1 MSLSIMATPVAT
13 QAATPQTH
21 GGAPRAQAG
30 RIVAFVTDPVTDG
43 ALRTGL
49 SAVTEDLQMRRGTV
63 LNAAKYL
70 EREPAPQAI
79 IVDISGLED
88 PLTALEAL
96 ARVCPPDVTVAVI
109 GENVDIGFYRLL
121 LNEVGV
127 AEYLPKPITRDA
139 VERLLVR
146 HFAPGHAVA
155 PMTRGGHVVA
165 VCGASGGAGA
175 TTMAV
180 SIALELAGEVK
191 ANVALLDLNLQHG
204 AAALMLGAR
213 PGPGLRIALEE
224 PDKADTLLLE
234 RTAIRID
241 QRMHLVA
248 ADESLGSGIS
258 ISETGARR
266 VLGLVRQK
274 FNYVVVDLPMP
285 LRPELHQMLTLAR
298 HIVIVLQ
305 PDVASVRNAREIRQL
320 AMTMAGTD
328 RVITVLNRA
337 DMRGGLPTAR
347 AAQARGSALHVV
359 VPELGTR
366 MPESVNLGGPAI
378 KRVPDLRK
386 HLSPLIQEIG
396 AVSLAK
402 PSMSWLR
409 GLLRK

>member
-13 QAATPQTH
+13 QAATPQAH

-258 ISETGARR
+258 I
-266 VLGLVRQK
+266 
-274 FNYVVVDLPMP
+274 
-285 LRPELHQMLTLAR
+285 
-298 HIVIVLQ
+298 
-305 PDVASVRNAREIRQL
+305 
-320 AMTMAGTD
+320 
-328 RVITVLNRA
+328 
-337 DMRGGLPTAR
+337 
-347 AAQARGSALHVV
+347 
-359 VPELGTR
+359 
-366 MPESVNLGGPAI
+366 
-378 KRVPDLRK
+378 
-386 HLSPLIQEIG
+386 
-396 AVSLAK
+396 
-402 PSMSWLR
+402 
-409 GLLRK
+409 